1 MSRCKTCREWIEWVQ
16 TEGGKS
22 MPVDPCYLSVRA
34 LGSGVR
40 ATIVTDDGRV
50 VTGAVAPDGDER
62 GRQSHFASCPQAA
75 RHRKRC

>member
-16 TEGGKS
+16 TEGGK
-22 MPVDPCYLSVRA
+22 
-34 LGSGVR
+34 
-40 ATIVTDDGRV
+40 ITDDGRV

-75 RHRKRC
+75 RHRKR